1 MAEGLRLE
9 TVDGGMLALL
19 KRLMADKRLDDFNLV
34 GGTALALQL
43 GHRKSV
49 DLDLFRTTEFD
60 SGQLAEHLKQQYNA
74 EFTRQNKNGVFGYI
88 GTVKFDMLTDPTPL
102 IDKLEKIEGIR
113 MLSIRDI
120 GAMKLNAIYDDGG
133 RLKDFADM
141 YALLEKHPF
150 NTYLD
155 YALKKFPEVNPVM
168 LRKSLLYHAD
178 VNFKNKVEYIEKPV
192 EWRAIVD
199 RLREAFHNPAKVF
212 KQNNKL
218 KHDQRIDKPR
228 RLRRGHRPG

>member
-102 IDKLEKIEGIR
+102 IDKLEKIEG
-113 MLSIRDI
+113 
-120 GAMKLNAIYDDGG
+120 
-133 RLKDFADM
+133 
-141 YALLEKHPF
+141 
-150 NTYLD
+150 
-155 YALKKFPEVNPVM
+155 
-168 LRKSLLYHAD
+168 
-178 VNFKNKVEYIEKPV
+178 
-192 EWRAIVD
+192 
-199 RLREAFHNPAKVF
+199 
-212 KQNNKL
+212 
-218 KHDQRIDKPR
+218 
-228 RLRRGHRPG
+228 

>member
-1 MAEGLRLE
+1 MADGLHLE
-9 TVDGGMLALL
+9 TMETVTLELL
-19 KRLMADKRLDDFNLV
+19 RQLMADNRLEPFNLV

-74 EFTRQNKNGVFGYI
+74 DHPRQNKNGVFGYI
-88 GTVKFDMLTDPTPL
+88 GGVKFDMLTDPTPL
-102 IDKLEKIEGIR
+102 IDNLEKIEGIR

-120 GAMKLNAIYDDGG
+120 GAMKMNAIYDDGG

-155 YALKKFPEVNPVM
+155 YALQKFPEINPVM

-178 VNFKNKVEYIEKPV
+178 VKFEKKVEYVGKPV
-192 EWRAIVD
+192 EWSQIVD
-199 RLREAFHNPAKVF
+199 RLREAYHNPAKTF
-212 KQNNKL
+212 EESNKL
-218 KHDQRIDKPR
+218 KNAQWINKTPR
-228 RLRRGHRPG
+228 MRRGHRPG

>member
-1 MAEGLRLE
+1 MAEGLWLD
-9 TVDGGMLALL
+9 TVDEGTWALL
-19 KRLMADKRLDDFNLV
+19 KRLMADKHLDAFNLV
-34 GGTALALQL
+34 GGTALSLQL

-60 SGQLAEHLKQQYNA
+60 SGQLVEHLKQHYNA
-74 EFTRQNKNGVFGYI
+74 EISRQNKNGVFGYI
-88 GTVKFDMLTDPTPL
+88 GSVKLDMLTDPTPL
-102 IDKLEKIEGIR
+102 IDKLEKMEGIR
-113 MLSIRDI
+113 MLSIKDI
-120 GAMKLNAIYDDGG
+120 GAMKMNAIYDDGG

-155 YALKKFPEVNPVM
+155 YALQKFPEVNPEM
-168 LRKSLLYHAD
+168 LKKSLLYHAD
-178 VNFKNKVEYIEKPV
+178 VNFKNKVEYIGKPV

-212 KQNNKL
+212 GENYKL
-218 KHDQRIDKPR
+218 KKDQRLNRRR

>member
-1 MAEGLRLE
+1 VE
-9 TVDGGMLALL
+9 TVDGGTWALL
-19 KRLMADKRLDDFNLV
+19 KRLMADKHLDAFNLV
-34 GGTALALQL
+34 GGTALSLQL

-60 SGQLAEHLKQQYNA
+60 SGQIAGHLKQHYKA
-74 EFTRQNKNGVFGYI
+74 EIVRQNRNGVFGHI
-88 GTVKFDMLTDPTPL
+88 EKVKFDMLTDPTPL
-102 IDKLEKIEGIR
+102 IDKLQIVEGIR

-120 GAMKLNAIYDDGG
+120 GAMKMNAIYDDGG

-155 YALKKFPEVNPVM
+155 YALQKFPEINPAM

-178 VNFKNKVEYIEKPV
+178 VDLKSKVEYIGKAVEWTAITDRLKEAYYNPEKVFSPAGELKPV
-192 EWRAIVD
+192 QQI
-199 RLREAFHNPAKVF
+199 
-212 KQNNKL
+212 
-218 KHDQRIDKPR
+218 R
-228 RLRRGHRPG
+228 RLPRQRRGQRPG